1 MTRLFPGNN
10 RPHGQ
15 ERGGGGGVDARV
27 RFEERDNNP
36 IIEASSLEEPKWVL

>member
-1 MTRLFPGNN
+1 MGRRG
-10 RPHGQ
+10 GGGGG
-15 ERGGGGGVDARV
+15 GGGGGVDARV